1 MGIDKMQH
9 KGYYRQEF
17 LESILMAHKYEV
29 GHKVVITPAK
39 DGPPSTREYG
49 IEAYVGKSGE
59 VIDYYWIDR
68 GTAVFYIYV
77 VRVEDGNKE
86 IVLHEDELQP
96 HIG

>member
-1 MGIDKMQH
+1 MQH

-68 GTAVFYIYV
+68 VLRSSIFTLYRLRMATKRLFYTRMSYSRI
-77 VRVEDGNKE
+77 
-86 IVLHEDELQP
+86 
-96 HIG
+96 